1 MTPLEASGRARQ
13 DRLRELREEV
23 EKRHGK
29 SAQQLCEEREKR
41 IEDAIALREP
51 DRVPVVIGTGN
62 FAARYLGIP
71 FSSAYYDI
79 ETFKAANIEI
89 TLDFEPDATRGLFVS
104 SGEGLEALDP
114 KYMRWPGGNLPPEV
128 PYQFV
133 EGEYMKEDEY
143 DLFLSDPTDFTLRF
157 HLPRMFGTLAPLSR
171 LPQLKNLSG
180 TAFPAIVPL
189 LVSPEFLKLAE
200 GLYKAGQAQE
210 KFRQIAETFEGEM
223 RALGFPQ
230 LSHFGL
236 GVLQVPFDT
245 ISDFYRGM
253 RGSMVDMYRRPEK
266 LLEACDKILA
276 WRTAAARPADLKGR
290 TSPRRVF
297 MPLHRGSEGFMS
309 RKQYETFYWP
319 GLKKA
324 LLANI
329 ELGYTPM
336 PFFEGKCDD
345 RLEYLLE
352 IPKGKIVCH
361 FDRTDM
367 ARAKE
372 ILGDHFC
379 IMGNVPS
386 SLLQVGN
393 PADVEEYCK
402 KLLEVCGKKGG
413 FILAPGGPTDE
424 AKPDNVRAMV
434 NSVRKYGTY

>member
-1 MTPLEASGRARQ
+1 
-13 DRLRELREEV
+13 
-23 EKRHGK
+23 
-29 SAQQLCEEREKR
+29 
-41 IEDAIALREP
+41 
-51 DRVPVVIGTGN
+51 
-62 FAARYLGIP
+62 
-71 FSSAYYDI
+71 
-79 ETFKAANIEI
+79 
-89 TLDFEPDATRGLFVS
+89 
-104 SGEGLEALDP
+104 
-114 KYMRWPGGNLPPEV
+114 
-128 PYQFV
+128 
-133 EGEYMKEDEY
+133 
-143 DLFLSDPTDFTLRF
+143 
-157 HLPRMFGTLAPLSR
+157 
-171 LPQLKNLSG
+171 
-180 TAFPAIVPL
+180 
-189 LVSPEFLKLAE
+189 
-200 GLYKAGQAQE
+200 
-210 KFRQIAETFEGEM
+210 
-223 RALGFPQ
+223 
-230 LSHFGL
+230 
-236 GVLQVPFDT
+236 
-245 ISDFYRGM
+245 
-253 RGSMVDMYRRPEK
+253 
-266 LLEACDKILA
+266 
-276 WRTAAARPADLKGR
+276 
-290 TSPRRVF
+290 
-297 MPLHRGSEGFMS
+297 MS

-402 KLLEVCGKKGG
+402 KLLEVCGKGGG